1 MVGAPDKKDAHL
13 LYVWSRVW
21 GKLERILEGPKE
33 GILDVAA
40 HPTNSTLLS
49 VSSTGRVWAA
59 LEAQHCLSHP
69 DAGVLVVHGVQ
80 GQLERVCP

>member
-1 MVGAPDKKDAHL
+1 MVFFPQVAFTHDCEHVVGAPDKKDAHL

-49 VSSTGRVWAA
+49 VSSTGRV
-59 LEAQHCLSHP
+59 
-69 DAGVLVVHGVQ
+69 
-80 GQLERVCP
+80 

>member
-1 MVGAPDKKDAHL
+1 MGAPDKKDAHL

-49 VSSTGRVWAA
+49 VSSTGRVR
-59 LEAQHCLSHP
+59 
-69 DAGVLVVHGVQ
+69 
-80 GQLERVCP
+80 LERVHTMHTVDCSA